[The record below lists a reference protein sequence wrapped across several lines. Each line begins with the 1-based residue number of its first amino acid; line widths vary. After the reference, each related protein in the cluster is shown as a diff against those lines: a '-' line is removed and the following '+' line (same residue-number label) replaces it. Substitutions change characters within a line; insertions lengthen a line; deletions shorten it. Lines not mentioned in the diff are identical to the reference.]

1 MSSEQLN
8 RGRRSV
14 PGQVYVL
21 STTCHARQR
30 RFLIKASA
38 DCVINQFHEMQT
50 QGRVCSLAW
59 VVMPD
64 HIHWMLELKSGTLPH
79 LARRV
84 KSSSALALN
93 RMSGNVGRVWQAGYF
108 DHAMRDDESLERQAK
123 YILANPVRAGLAC
136 AIGEYPF
143 AWCVWGVD

>member
-8 RGRRSV
+8 RGGRSV

-21 STTCHARQR
+21 STTCHARQG
-30 RFLIKASA
+30 RFLTKESA
-38 DCVINQFHEMQT
+38 HCVIKQFHEMES
-50 QGRVCSLAW
+50 QGRVLSLAW

-64 HIHWMLELKSGTLPH
+64 HMHWMLQLKSGTLAQ

-93 RMSGNVGRVWQAGYF
+93 RISGREGRVWQAGYF
-108 DHAMRDDESLERQAK
+108 DHAVRAEESLQRQAM

-143 AWCVWGVD
+143 AWCVWALD